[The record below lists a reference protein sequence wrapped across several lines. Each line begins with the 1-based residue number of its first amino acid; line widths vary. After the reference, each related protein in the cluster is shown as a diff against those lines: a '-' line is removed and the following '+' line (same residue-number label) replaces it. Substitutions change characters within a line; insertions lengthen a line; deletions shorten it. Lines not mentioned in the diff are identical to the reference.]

1 METMLRHYES
11 SKDPYELCMLENLL
25 MIQILHR
32 QGSIAG
38 NESMATLAN
47 LQYGMFV
54 HPRVTENKE

>member
-1 METMLRHYES
+1 
-11 SKDPYELCMLENLL
+11 MLENLL

-54 HPRVTENKE
+54 HPRVTESEE